1 MANTLAPFGFRL
13 ARRGAGSA
21 PNFELVKAKILHTD
35 TTKIYHGDPVK
46 MGSGGYI
53 AQWSAGTA
61 VSQLWGIFQSCKY
74 LSVAT
79 GKITNSAY
87 WPGADAVSGSVEAYL
102 IPCVLSPTPVFV
114 VQSSG
119 TALGQGDV
127 GANADVSIGT
137 GSTVGGCLSGATL
150 DQGTLNTTN
159 TLPFRIVGLY
169 EGAKGS
175 NGTDHAS
182 SYNWV
187 YVAANITGST
197 GI

>member
-13 ARRGAGSA
+13 SGNSEGVSPTFGLR
-21 PNFELVKAKILHTD
+21 KAKILYSD
-35 TTKIYHGDPVK
+35 STKIYKGDPVK

-53 AQWSAGTA
+53 AQWTASTA

-74 LSVAT
+74 LSVST

-87 WPGADAVSGSVEAYL
+87 WPGADAVAGSVEALL
-102 IPCVLSPTPVFV
+102 IPCALSPAPVFV

-119 TALGQGDV
+119 TAITQADV
-127 GANADVSIGT
+127 GANADVAIGT
-137 GSTVGGCLSGATL
+137 GSTLGGCLSGATL
-150 DQGTLNTTN
+150 DQGTLGTAA
-159 TLPFRIVGLY
+159 TLPFRIVGLF

-175 NGTDHAS
+175 NGMDHAS

-187 YVAANITGST
+187 YVAANVNGTT